1 MKTCIV
7 GAGALG
13 GLLGARMAL
22 AGLEP
27 TLLDRDVQ
35 LRALREDGL
44 RLVRTDGEARE
55 TRAYRTAG
63 SCDEAGPHDLVLL
76 CLKAYDLPGMADE
89 LPALAHCDT
98 VFVTMQNGI
107 PWWYFQRYGGRLE
120 GTRLRSVDPA
130 AELAERMDPRQVI
143 GGVAYPA
150 AQVDRAGVVRH
161 VAGDLFA
168 LGELDGE
175 LTDRLTAVCEVFEAA
190 GLRGRAIRDIR
201 AELWLKELGS
211 VSFNPL
217 SALTGATMAGI
228 CRRAETR
235 SLARRMMEEALS
247 VAAALGITVR
257 KTIDERLAGAESVGE
272 HRTSMLQ
279 DLEAGRRLELDALM
293 GVVVELGRL
302 TGVATPAIEAVEAA
316 VRVMADTASRE
327 TQPASVRVSA

>member
-35 LRALREDGL
+35 LRALRDDGL
-44 RLVRTDGEARE
+44 RLVGSDGEARE
-55 TRAYRTAG
+55 TRAYRTAATCG
-63 SCDEAGPHDLVLL
+63 EAGPHDLVLL

-89 LPALAHCDT
+89 LPTLAHRDT

-107 PWWYFQRYGGRLE
+107 PWWYFQRHGGRLE
-120 GTRLRSVDPA
+120 DTWLRSVDPEG
-130 AELAERMDPRQVI
+130 ELAKQVDPRQVI

-150 AQVDRAGVVRH
+150 AQLDRAGVVRH
-161 VAGDLFA
+161 VAGDVFA

-175 LTDRLTAVCEVFEAA
+175 LTDRLAAVCEVFETA

-228 CRRAETR
+228 CRRRETR
-235 SLARRMMEEALS
+235 SLARRMMEEALA
-247 VAAALGITVR
+247 VADALGVTVR
-257 KTIDERLAGAESVGE
+257 KTIDERLAGVETVGE

-279 DLEAGRRLELDALM
+279 DLEAGRRLELDALL

-302 TGVATPAIEAVEAA
+302 TGVETPAIEAVEAA
-316 VRVMADTASRE
+316 VRVMADAAAENPRTAK
-327 TQPASVRVSA
+327 VRRSA